1 MKMLYLNDRCKSF
14 LLITSSVYTYVF
26 VPCPR
31 TKCLEDDDEIRVFS
45 KFCTLSTRNFL
56 ITVNDNKYYSC
67 NTNILLGKNIL
78 IEKYCRLTFI

>member
-14 LLITSSVYTYVF
+14 LITHLIT
-26 VPCPR
+26 R

-56 ITVNDNKYYSC
+56 ITGSMII
-67 NTNILLGKNIL
+67 NTIRVTQHSQIFYL
-78 IEKYCRLTFI
+78 EKIS

>member
-26 VPCPR
+26 IPCPR
-31 TKCLEDDDEIRVFS
+31 MKFLEDDDEIRVFS

-56 ITVNDNKYYSC
+56 ITGSMII
-67 NTNILLGKNIL
+67 NIIRITQIFYL
-78 IEKYCRLTFI
+78 EKIS

>member
-14 LLITSSVYTYVF
+14 LLITSRVYTYVF

-56 ITVNDNKYYSC
+56 ITGSMII
-67 NTNILLGKNIL
+67 NTIRVTQHSQIFYL
-78 IEKYCRLTFI
+78 EKIS